1 MFKKG
6 LAGLLPVHPD
16 SFLKAYKNRIILQK
30 ETAAVKEETDKIATA
45 VAAIAT
51 DSSSKKIEVEQPK
64 T

>member
-1 MFKKG
+1 V
-6 LAGLLPVHPD
+6 A
-16 SFLKAYKNRIILQK
+16 
-30 ETAAVKEETDKIATA
+30 KEETDKIAKA